1 MAKRIGVLERDERLD
16 RRPRRFVDQET
27 SKLMIQRKLAR
38 AITASLIQLSIAVAP
53 GQERMTL
60 RGFTDGELGIG
71 NALPFFKV
79 QNPLLQPT
87 KLHYSTPMAND
98 IGIRRWG
105 FRSAH
110 SEVGKKDSAPTIGTR
125 LIRVSARSRHN
136 TQILPAGIPVAALG
150 LAGSISA

>member
-98 IGIRRWG
+98 TGIRRWG
-105 FRSAH
+105 LRSHRMPSAFAT
-110 SEVGKKDSAPTIGTR
+110 EVLTTR
-125 LIRVSARSRHN
+125 TLRVSARSRHN
-136 TQILPAGIPVAALG
+136 TQLIPTGIPRAALG
-150 LAGSISA
+150 LAGSI